1 MDFRLRELPLGLAVA
16 EHRLPCF
23 SRAGFAATPLA
34 SWARTKVMCLQEQ
47 QQVLS
52 SGLVWR
58 YLITKWIATVKV
70 NSVTIFL
77 YILRDLEFWI
87 YIYLQII
94 RSLGSY
100 NSNWI

>member
-58 YLITKWIATVKV
+58 YLITKWIATVKMSTLLSGLFFYQV
-70 NSVTIFL
+70 TLSLAAKVFENSVPLCKETFL
-77 YILRDLEFWI
+77 
-87 YIYLQII
+87 
-94 RSLGSY
+94 S
-100 NSNWI
+100 

>member
-70 NSVTIFL
+70 TLSLAAKVFENSVPLCKETFL
-77 YILRDLEFWI
+77 
-87 YIYLQII
+87 
-94 RSLGSY
+94 S
-100 NSNWI
+100 

>member
-34 SWARTKVMCLQEQ
+34 SWA
-47 QQVLS
+47 

-58 YLITKWIATVKV
+58 YLITKWIATVKMSTLLSGLFFYQV
-70 NSVTIFL
+70 TLSLAAKVFENSVPLCKETFL
-77 YILRDLEFWI
+77 
-87 YIYLQII
+87 
-94 RSLGSY
+94 S
-100 NSNWI
+100 

>member
-34 SWARTKVMCLQEQ
+34 SWA
-47 QQVLS
+47 

-70 NSVTIFL
+70 TLSLAAKVFENSVPLCKETFL
-77 YILRDLEFWI
+77 
-87 YIYLQII
+87 
-94 RSLGSY
+94 S
-100 NSNWI
+100 